1 VAALR
6 DRALRRLRE
15 DAHEELRP
23 QPLTTGRRLGRYEIR
38 ERLGAG
44 GMGEVY
50 RAFDTRLLREVAVK
64 VVSARVGHRPDAL
77 ARLEQEA
84 RAASALNHPHICTI
98 HDIAEEGGVPYVV
111 MELVEGETLRRRLG
125 RRVPLE
131 SAIVWARQMALGLA
145 AAHERGIVHRDL
157 KPENVLVTRG
167 GAVKIADFGLARLR
181 SPEDAPASAV
191 FQGTPGYLAPE
202 LARGDAADFRA
213 DQFSLGAIL
222 YEMIAGRPPFAG
234 PTVVAILDATLRVE
248 PPALDALRPRLP
260 APLAQVV
267 ARCLQKDPALRYPSA
282 GELCDAL
289 AFPPVADRPQAP
301 ARRRLWWAAAV
312 TAVVAAAAVAWW
324 KQPRARPVVPARLVP
339 LTHGEGDDDGPAFS
353 PRGDRLM
360 FASDRAGNWDLWT
373 VPTEGGDPVRVTDTP
388 EAEGQPAFSPDGSQ
402 VAFVRRRAGGYS
414 DVFAMPAGGGAARLV
429 AEQAMDPAWSPDG
442 RALAISE
449 LTRGWVRIATVPV
462 RGGARSA
469 VTGLEEGYFHRR
481 PAWTPDGRTLVFNRS
496 PGGNV
501 GQLMRVPSTGGAAV
515 PVTRDREGVAN
526 LQATVTPD
534 GAYVVHASD
543 RGGALNLWRIPLG
556 GGSPERI
563 TSGPG
568 HDLEP
573 RVAPDGRRIAF
584 VSNPQVVQLV
594 SVSIETGARR
604 TLASFEGSEVWAPD
618 VSPDGT
624 AIVFAQK
631 VPGSAWRMMVT
642 DGRAGAPRAVL
653 DGLPDVMWVRF
664 LPDGASLVFEE
675 RRPQGGRIGT
685 VGVDG
690 TGLAWRTPED
700 EDARHPDVSPDGAR
714 LAWVRNESAHPEIVV
729 RDLRGGKPLATIP
742 GATLPRF
749 SPDGSRLAFAGSR
762 AYTGG
767 VGVFDLATRRSR
779 WLSSSGSWPTWLA
792 GGRTIA
798 FADVGPQG
806 DQIARA
812 VDADRG
818 GPSRPLVDYSWRGL
832 HRPFVV
838 APDGRHLVTTDGSE
852 IKSTIWL
859 AEF

>member
-1 VAALR
+1 MVA
-6 DRALRRLRE
+6 
-15 DAHEELRP
+15 
-23 QPLTTGRRLGRYEIR
+23 
-38 ERLGAG
+38 
-44 GMGEVY
+44 
-50 RAFDTRLLREVAVK
+50 
-64 VVSARVGHRPDAL
+64 ARVGRRPAGL

-98 HDIAEEGGVPYVV
+98 HDIAEEGGVPYIV
-111 MELVEGETLRRRLG
+111 MELVDGETLRQKLG
-125 RRVPLE
+125 RRVPLA
-131 SAIVWARQMALGLA
+131 SAFAWARQMASGLA
-145 AAHERGIVHRDL
+145 VAHERGIVHRDL
-157 KPENVLVTRG
+157 KPENVLVTRE
-167 GAVKIADFGLARLR
+167 GAVKIADFGLARLHRAEETR
-181 SPEDAPASAV
+181 SARAV
-191 FQGTPGYLAPE
+191 LQGTPGYMAPE
-202 LARGDAADFRA
+202 LARGDPADFRA

-222 YEMIAGRPPFAG
+222 YELAAGRAPFGGADA
-234 PTVVAILDATLRVE
+234 VATLDATLREE
-248 PPALDALRPRLP
+248 PRALDTLCPELP
-260 APLAQVV
+260 AWFGRVV
-267 ARCLQKDPALRYPSA
+267 ARCLQKDPALRYPSTR
-282 GELCDAL
+282 ELYDAL
-289 AFPPVADRPQAP
+289 AAP
-301 ARRRLWWAAAV
+301 AEHAARRTVRGRRWLPV
-312 TAVVAAAAVAWW
+312 AVVAAAALAVAWW
-324 KQPRARPVVPARLVP
+324 PRTRASPLVPSKLVP

-360 FASDRAGNWDLWT
+360 FASDRGGNWDLWT
-373 VPTEGGDPVRVTDTP
+373 VATTGGEPVRLTHTR
-388 EAEGQPAFSPDGSQ
+388 EAEGQPAWSPDGSE

-414 DVFAMPAGGGAARLV
+414 DVFAMPARGGDARLV

-449 LTRGWVRIATVPV
+449 LTGGWVRIATVPA
-462 RGGARSA
+462 RGGARST
-469 VTGLEEGYFHRR
+469 VTGLEEGFFHRR

-515 PVTRDREGVAN
+515 ALTRDREGVAN

-556 GGSPERI
+556 GGPPERI

-584 VSNPQVVQLV
+584 VSSPQVVQLV
-594 SVSIETGARR
+594 SVSLETGARQ

-618 VSPDGT
+618 VSPDGKT
-624 AIVFAQK
+624 IAFAQK

-642 DGRAGAPRAVL
+642 GPAGKPRAVL
-653 DGLPDVMWVRF
+653 EGLRDVMWVRF
-664 LPDGASLVFEE
+664 LPDGTSLVFEE

-700 EDARHPDVSPDGAR
+700 EDARHPDVSRDGAR
-714 LAWVRNESAHPEIVV
+714 LACVRNESTHPEIVV

-742 GATLPRF
+742 HATLPRF
-749 SPDGSRLAFAGSR
+749 SPDGRRLAFAGSR

-779 WLSSSGSWPTWLA
+779 WLSSSGSWPTWSA
-792 GGRTIA
+792 DGRTIA

-806 DQIARA
+806 DQVARA

-832 HRPFVV
+832 HRPFVL
-838 APDGRHLVTTDGSE
+838 AHDGRLLVTSDGSE

>member
-6 DRALRRLRE
+6 DRTLRSLRE
-15 DAHEELRP
+15 DAREHQPP
-23 QPLTTGRRLGRYEIR
+23 QPLPTGRRLGRYEIR
-38 ERLGAG
+38 GRLGSG

-64 VVSARVGHRPDAL
+64 VVHRPGAL

-98 HDIAEEGGVPYVV
+98 HDIAEEDGVSYVV
-111 MELVEGETLRRRLG
+111 MELVEGETLRRRLD

-131 SAIVWARQMALGLA
+131 SAVAWARQMALGLA

-157 KPENVLVTRG
+157 KPENVLVTREG
-167 GAVKIADFGLARLR
+167 SVKIADFGLARLR
-181 SPEDAPASAV
+181 SSQEARTPAIL
-191 FQGTPGYLAPE
+191 QGTPGYMAPE
-202 LARGDAADFRA
+202 LARGEPGDFRA

-222 YEMIAGRPPFAG
+222 HEMVAGRAPFAG
-234 PTVVAILDATLRVE
+234 PTAVAALDATLREE
-248 PPALDALRPRLP
+248 PPPLDGLRPGLP
-260 APLAQVV
+260 ASFARVV
-267 ARCLQKDPALRYPSA
+267 ARCLQKDPALRYA
-282 GELCDAL
+282 TTRALHDAL
-289 AFPPVADRPQAP
+289 AAPAVALPDRPQSRS
-301 ARRRLWWAAAV
+301 RRRLWWASAVLAAG
-312 TAVVAAAAVAWW
+312 AAAAWWPRPPANPVA
-324 KQPRARPVVPARLVP
+324 PSRLVP

-360 FASDRAGNWDLWT
+360 FASDRGGNWDLWT
-373 VPTEGGDPVRVTDTP
+373 VPAAGGAPVRVTHTP
-388 EAEGQPAFSPDGSQ
+388 EAEGQPAFSPDGSE

-414 DVFAMPAGGGAARLV
+414 DVYAMAAGGGAARLV

-442 RALAISE
+442 HTLAISE
-449 LTRGWVRIATVPV
+449 LRGGWVRIATVPA
-462 RGGARSA
+462 RGGPRSA

-481 PAWTPDGRTLVFNRS
+481 PSWTPDGRTLVFNRS

-526 LQATVTPD
+526 LQASVTPD

-556 GGSPERI
+556 GGPPERI

-584 VSNPQVVQLV
+584 VSSPQVVQIV
-594 SVSIETGARR
+594 SVSLETSARR
-604 TLASFEGSEVWAPD
+604 TLASFEGSEAWAPD

-624 AIVFAQK
+624 TIAFAQK
-631 VPGSAWRMMVT
+631 VPGSAWRMMLA
-642 DGRAGAPRAVL
+642 DGRTGAARAVL
-653 DGLPDVMWVRF
+653 DGLRDVMWVRF
-664 LPDGASLVFEE
+664 LPGGRSLVFEE

-690 TGLAWRTPED
+690 AGLAWRTPEG
-700 EDARHPDVSPDGAR
+700 EDARHPDVSADGTL
-714 LAWVRNESAHPEIVV
+714 LACVRNESAHPEIVV
-729 RDLRGGKPLATIP
+729 RDLRGGQPLATIAN
-742 GATLPRF
+742 ATLPRF
-749 SPDGSRLAFAGSR
+749 SPDGRRLAFAGSR

-779 WLSSSGSWPTWLA
+779 WLSSSGSWPTWFSD
-792 GGRTIA
+792 GRTIA

-806 DQIARA
+806 DQVARG
-812 VDADRG
+812 VDAEG
-818 GPSRPLVDYSWRGL
+818 GVPSRLLVDYAWRGL
-832 HRPFVV
+832 HRPFVL
-838 APDGRHLVTTDGSE
+838 AHDGRQLVTTDGSE